1 MQNVIDKQD
10 TIVNQD
16 VSQAKL
22 SFMTKFSYG
31 LGEFACSVV
40 WSLVSSYLLFFYTD
54 VFGLAGGII
63 AILLLVARVWDCF
76 VDPILG
82 LIMERTKSR
91 FGRFR
96 PYILFGSIS
105 LGLFN
110 ILTFYTPQF
119 SGTGKAIY
127 ACVTYLLLGTF
138 HSVVNVPYGA
148 LATVMTRDTEERTRL
163 NAFRG
168 VFGQVAGIVTGATV
182 MPLITILGK
191 GNNQNGYFYA
201 AIVLTLIAM
210 PMLLLTFKNCKEI
223 VEPMKEERPTIK
235 ESLLASV
242 KNKPL
247 LLMLL
252 CLLISLI
259 AVFGRIGLVVYY
271 AIYVVGRP
279 DLIAVMFTTLS
290 IAGVIGASCLPF
302 IAKHFEKKT
311 VLGGGNVV
319 SGIGFIALY
328 FTPVS
333 NTTAII
339 AITFVACLS
348 MGFSS
353 MIFSMVGDCID
364 DYQVK
369 TGTRADGAIY
379 SFTSL
384 TTKVVNAIVGSV
396 SVAVLGAIGYVANQP
411 QTPEVAN
418 SINMLVNLVPGI
430 IYFVA
435 TIPLVFYTLSK
446 AKANENTR
454 ILLERQGKSVSE

>member
-1 MQNVIDKQD
+1 MQNVI
-10 TIVNQD
+10 VNQEAET
-16 VSQAKL
+16 SQGKL
-22 SFMTKFSYG
+22 SFMTKLSYG

-54 VFGLAGGII
+54 VFGLAGAVI

-76 VDPILG
+76 VDPMLG

-119 SGTGKAIY
+119 SGTGKAVY

-148 LATVMTRDTEERTRL
+148 LATVMTRDTNERTNL

-201 AIVLTLIAM
+201 AIVLSVISM
-210 PMLLLTFKNCKEI
+210 PMLFLTFKNCKEVI
-223 VEPMKEERPTIK
+223 EPMKEERPSVK
-235 ESLLASV
+235 ESLLAVV
-242 KNKPL
+242 KNKQL
-247 LLMLL
+247 LLVLS
-252 CLLISLI
+252 CLAISLF
-259 AVFGRIGLVVYY
+259 AVFGRIGVVMYY
-271 AIYVVGRP
+271 AIYVLGRP

-290 IAGVIGASCLPF
+290 IAGVCGAFVLPF
-302 IAKHFEKKT
+302 IAKFFEKKT
-311 VLGGGNVV
+311 VLGLGNVL
-319 SGIGFIALY
+319 SGISFIALF
-328 FTPVS
+328 FTPAS
-333 NTTAII
+333 NITVII
-339 AITFVACLS
+339 GLTFVGCLS
-348 MGFSS
+348 IGFSS
-353 MIFSMVGDCID
+353 MMFSMVGDCID

-369 TGTRADGAIY
+369 SGLRSDGAIY

-384 TTKVVNAIVGSV
+384 TTKIVNAIVGSL
-396 SVAVLGAIGYVANQP
+396 SVAVLGLIGYVANAQ
-411 QTPEVAN
+411 QTPET
-418 SINMLVNLVPGI
+418 IKGLNMLVNLVPGV
-430 IYFVA
+430 IYLVA
-435 TIPLVFYTLSK
+435 LIPLFFYTLSK
-446 AKANENTR
+446 AKATENTN
-454 ILLERQGKSVSE
+454 ILIERQKASN

>member
-1 MQNVIDKQD
+1 MQS
-10 TIVNQD
+10 VN
-16 VSQAKL
+16 VSQATATGQEKL
-22 SFMTKFSYG
+22 SLMTKISYG

-63 AILLLVARVWDCF
+63 ALLLLVARVWDCF

-96 PYILFGSIS
+96 PYILYGSIS

-110 ILTFYTPQF
+110 ILTFYTPSF

-148 LATVMTRDTEERTRL
+148 LATVMTRDTNERTNL

-201 AIVLTLIAM
+201 SIVLTVIAM
-210 PMLLLTFKNCKEI
+210 PMLLLTFKNCKEV
-223 VEPMKEERPTIK
+223 VEPRKEERPTIK
-235 ESLLASV
+235 ESLMSSI

-247 LLMLL
+247 RLMLA
-252 CLLISLI
+252 CLGISLLG
-259 AVFGRIGLVVYY
+259 VFGRIGLIVYY

-279 DLIAVMFTTLS
+279 DLIAVMFTALS
-290 IAGVIGASCLPF
+290 IAGVIGALCLPF
-302 IAKHFEKKT
+302 IAKYFEKKT
-311 VLGGGNVV
+311 VLGFGNVL
-319 SGIGFIALY
+319 SGVGYIALY
-328 FTPVS
+328 FTPVT

-339 AITFVACLS
+339 AITFISCLS
-348 MGFSS
+348 VGFSS

-384 TTKVVNAIVGSV
+384 ITKIVNAIVGSA
-396 SVAVLGAIGYVANQP
+396 SVAILGMIGYVANQP
-411 QTPEVAN
+411 QTPEVAKG
-418 SINMLVNLVPGI
+418 INALVNVAPGMMYLLAI
-430 IYFVA
+430 
-435 TIPLVFYTLSK
+435 IPLFFYTLSK
-446 AKANENTR
+446 AQANENTK
-454 ILLERQGKSVSE
+454 ILLERQGKSVEE

>member
-1 MQNVIDKQD
+1 MQNVITDKKID
-10 TIVNQD
+10 IGTE
-16 VSQAKL
+16 KL
-22 SFMTKFSYG
+22 SLMTKISYG

-54 VFGLAGGII
+54 VFGLAGAIV

-148 LATVMTRDTEERTRL
+148 LATVMTRDTNERTNL

-210 PMLLLTFKNCKEI
+210 PMLFLTFKNCKEV

-235 ESLLASV
+235 ESLMASV

-247 LLMLL
+247 RLMLL
-252 CLLISLI
+252 CLGISLLG
-259 AVFGRIGLVVYY
+259 VFGRIGLIVYY

-279 DLIAVMFTTLS
+279 DLIAVMFTALS
-290 IAGVIGASCLPF
+290 IAGVIGALCLPF
-302 IAKHFEKKT
+302 IAKYFEKKT
-311 VLGGGNVV
+311 VLGFGNLL
-319 SGIGFIALY
+319 SGVGYISLY
-328 FTPVS
+328 FVPVT

-339 AITFVACLS
+339 AITFISCLS
-348 MGFSS
+348 VGFSS

-384 TTKVVNAIVGSV
+384 VTKIVNAIVGSA
-396 SVAVLGAIGYVANQP
+396 SVAILGMIGYVANQP
-411 QTPEVAN
+411 QTPEVAKG
-418 SINMLVNLVPGI
+418 INALVNVAPGMMYLIAIVPL
-430 IYFVA
+430 F
-435 TIPLVFYTLSK
+435 FYTLSK
-446 AKANENTR
+446 AQANENTK
-454 ILLERQGKSVSE
+454 ILIERQGKNVAE

>member
-1 MQNVIDKQD
+1 MQNVIVDQKVGTGQE
-10 TIVNQD
+10 
-16 VSQAKL
+16 KL
-22 SFMTKFSYG
+22 SLMTKVSYG

-54 VFGLAGGII
+54 VFGLAG
-63 AILLLVARVWDCF
+63 AIVAVLLLVARVWDCF

-82 LIMERTKSR
+82 LIMERTQSR

-110 ILTFYTPQF
+110 ILTFYTPSF
-119 SGTGKAIY
+119 SGSGKAIY

-148 LATVMTRDTEERTRL
+148 LATVMTRDTNERTNL

-210 PMLLLTFKNCKEI
+210 PMLFLTFKNCKEV

-235 ESLLASV
+235 ESLMASV

-247 LLMLL
+247 RLMLL
-252 CLLISLI
+252 CLGTSLLG
-259 AVFGRIGLVVYY
+259 VFGRIGLIVYY

-279 DLIAVMFTTLS
+279 DLIAVMFTALS
-290 IAGVIGASCLPF
+290 IAGVIGALCLPF
-302 IAKHFEKKT
+302 IAKYFEKKT
-311 VLGGGNVV
+311 VLGFGNLL
-319 SGIGFIALY
+319 SGIGYISLY
-328 FTPVS
+328 FVPVT

-339 AITFVACLS
+339 AITFISCLS
-348 MGFSS
+348 VGFSS

-384 TTKVVNAIVGSV
+384 ITKIVNAIVGSA
-396 SVAVLGAIGYVANQP
+396 SVAILGMIGYVANQP
-411 QTPEVAN
+411 QTPEVAKG
-418 SINMLVNLVPGI
+418 INALVNVAPGMMYLIAIVPL
-430 IYFVA
+430 F
-435 TIPLVFYTLSK
+435 FYTLSK
-446 AKANENTR
+446 AQANENTK
-454 ILLERQGKSVSE
+454 ILLERQGKNVTE